1 MEETREIQF
10 KKIMIATD
18 GSDNSE
24 NAVNTGIRLARSTGG
39 SVVAVHVIHS
49 VWGTEVDSDLKIEAE
64 KIVDD
69 IQKKGIEQ
77 GVSVEKVILVGNPAE
92 TLINYAEKKFSEQK
106 DIDLIV
112 MGTKGI
118 SGIKKFL
125 MGSVAENVVWH
136 SKKPVMV
143 VP

>member
-1 MEETREIQF
+1 MEEMREIPF
-10 KKIMIATD
+10 KKILIATD
-18 GSDNSE
+18 GSENSE
-24 NAVNTGIRLARSTGG
+24 NAVNTGIRLARSTGS

-49 VWGTEVDSDLKIEAE
+49 VWGTEVDSDLKKEAE
-64 KIVDD
+64 KIVED
-69 IQKKGIEQ
+69 IQKRGIDE

-92 TLINYAEKKFSEQK
+92 MLINYAEKKFSEQK

-112 MGTKGI
+112 MGTKGM

>member
-1 MEETREIQF
+1 MREIPF
-10 KKIMIATD
+10 KKILIATD
-18 GSDNSE
+18 GSENSE
-24 NAVNTGIRLARSTGG
+24 NAVNTGIRLARSTGS

-49 VWGTEVDSDLKIEAE
+49 VWGTEVDSDLKKEAE
-64 KIVDD
+64 KIVED
-69 IQKKGIEQ
+69 IQKRGIDE

-92 TLINYAEKKFSEQK
+92 MLINYAEKKFSEQK

-112 MGTKGI
+112 MGTKGM